1 MKKEALKVVF
11 SFLGAY
17 GKHGKKWY
25 KSKTLWVNIVALIA
39 VVIQTY
45 TGFVLDPEAQLAV
58 LTVINI
64 LLRLITK
71 EPIVWGEEG
80 NGNQKLDKEQNTD
93 TAGVERSKDTSSEL
107 PETY

>member
-1 MKKEALKVVF
+1 MKKEILKVVF

-25 KSKTLWVNIVALIA
+25 KSKTLWVNIVTLIA

-45 TGFVLDPEAQLAV
+45 TGFVLSPEAQLAV

-71 EPIVWGEEG
+71 EPIVWG
-80 NGNQKLDKEQNTD
+80 NGSQELDKEQNTD
-93 TAGVERSKDTSSEL
+93 IAGVERSKDASSEP